1 MPDGADM
8 IRLLLAI
15 IFVPFIRIFMVRSII
30 DLANFIQVDKVNSI
44 DAASS
49 SCRGHHRLLIFDSR
63 SGER

>member
-1 MPDGADM
+1 MPDGADT

-15 IFVPFIRIFMVRSII
+15 ILVPFIHIFVVRSIL

>member
-15 IFVPFIRIFMVRSII
+15 ILVPFIRIFMVRSIL
-30 DLANFIQVDKVNSI
+30 DLANFVQVDKVNSI

>member
-15 IFVPFIRIFMVRSII
+15 ILVPFIRIFMVRSIL